1 VGLSTIGAQAVQP
14 NLIVTAV
21 IKTLERYTLTDAAR
35 EDYLKSFEGERFAES
50 MRYVRTYPE
59 QALARLRCS
68 SAPIQNSANRNR
80 RARAAW
86 L

>member
-1 VGLSTIGAQAVQP
+1 VEAPSLEPYRKIDGRQM
-14 NLIVTAV
+14 VTVV

-59 QALARLRCS
+59 QL
-68 SAPIQNSANRNR
+68 PILSD
-80 RARAAW
+80 
-86 L
+86 LH